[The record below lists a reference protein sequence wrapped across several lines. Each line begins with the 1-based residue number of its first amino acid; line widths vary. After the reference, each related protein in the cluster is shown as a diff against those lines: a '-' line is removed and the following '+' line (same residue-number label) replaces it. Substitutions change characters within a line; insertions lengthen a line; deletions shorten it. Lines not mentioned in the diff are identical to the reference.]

1 MCIQQN
7 DIKQGGKMR
16 FYNTLGRRFEEFKP
30 LNDGYAGMYTCGPT
44 VYNYAHIGNFRA
56 YLFEDLLR
64 RSLEF
69 HNYKVKQVMNLTDV
83 DDKTIRD
90 SRAANLSLNDFTKK
104 YKEAFFEDL
113 ATLRIE
119 KAEVYP
125 EATTHIAE
133 MIEMIRTLFE
143 KGYAYKSEDGSV
155 YFSINKFKDYGQLAK
170 IDRSQQRDGVRIS
183 TDEYEKDSVGDFAL
197 WKAWDEK
204 DGDVKWDSPWGPG
217 RPGWHIECSAMSQ
230 KYLGKTFD
238 LHTGG
243 IDNMFPH
250 HEDEIAQSEAAN
262 ECKFVNYWLHCEH
275 LTVDNKKMSKSLG
288 NFYTLRDLMAK
299 GYTGAEVRW
308 ALMGTHYRSKLNFNL
323 SLLDQARV
331 NLRSFASLFSRLKG
345 LDNGDAGKADAENL
359 SAKALQDFGDA
370 LGDDLNIAEA
380 LSAVFKLQKAA
391 NTALAAKA
399 WQLDAG
405 KVVLETFRK
414 FNTVLGSLDMD
425 AEEESIPAEIMELA
439 EKRQA
444 ARKAKDFAMADAL
457 RDELK
462 SKGYVIEDTPAG
474 MKVKKI

>member
-1 MCIQQN
+1 
-7 DIKQGGKMR
+7 
-16 FYNTLGRRFEEFKP
+16 
-30 LNDGYAGMYTCGPT
+30 
-44 VYNYAHIGNFRA
+44 
-56 YLFEDLLR
+56 
-64 RSLEF
+64 
-69 HNYKVKQVMNLTDV
+69 
-83 DDKTIRD
+83 
-90 SRAANLSLNDFTKK
+90 
-104 YKEAFFEDL
+104 
-113 ATLRIE
+113 
-119 KAEVYP
+119 
-125 EATTHIAE
+125 
-133 MIEMIRTLFE
+133 
-143 KGYAYKSEDGSV
+143 
-155 YFSINKFKDYGQLAK
+155 
-170 IDRSQQRDGVRIS
+170 
-183 TDEYEKDSVGDFAL
+183 
-197 WKAWDEK
+197 
-204 DGDVKWDSPWGPG
+204 
-217 RPGWHIECSAMSQ
+217 
-230 KYLGKTFD
+230 
-238 LHTGG
+238 
-243 IDNMFPH
+243 MFPH